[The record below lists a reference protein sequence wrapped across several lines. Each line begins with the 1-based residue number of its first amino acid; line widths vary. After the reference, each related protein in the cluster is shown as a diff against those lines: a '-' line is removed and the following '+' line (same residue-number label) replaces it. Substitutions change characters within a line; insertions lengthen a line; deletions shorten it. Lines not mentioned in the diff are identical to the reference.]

1 LKTTI
6 SPTVSTRRH
15 SITILAILLAAIA
28 AAYGI
33 SRFRGSSFRWDLFL
47 AAFRTLDPLW
57 LTVAIVLIMFT
68 YVGRALR
75 WQVMMRPICPHP
87 SFRNLLSATVIGFT
101 AIVLFGRPGELV
113 RPYLIAIKEKVP
125 FSSQVATW
133 LLERIYDLLVVLL
146 IFGFALTQVQ
156 GDVATVGPGLQW
168 VIRMGG
174 YIVGGL
180 CVLCLVILVM
190 LRRFSVT
197 MRRRLLDGLGFLP
210 PRYFARAEQVITA
223 FTGGVESTRNRYF
236 ISQVLFYTVLEWI
249 VIAGCNICL
258 FRAFPATA
266 HFTIIENIV
275 FIGFVSFGSAVQ
287 IPGVGGGMQVAAVLI
302 LTEFFGLSLEVAT
315 SLAIL
320 IWLTTYVAIVPV
332 GLAMGLHEG
341 LSWRNLKKLEAE
353 ANQ

>member
-1 LKTTI
+1 MLVI
-6 SPTVSTRRH
+6 
-15 SITILAILLAAIA
+15 IGFLIA
-28 AAYGI
+28 AAFGL

-47 AAFRTLDPLW
+47 TTFRSLDLRW
-57 LTVAIVLIMFT
+57 LTAAILLILLT

-75 WQVMMRPICPHP
+75 WQVMIKPICPSP
-87 SFRNLLSATVIGFT
+87 SFYNVLVSTVIGFT

-133 LLERIYDLLVVLL
+133 VLERIFDLLIVLL

-156 GDVATVGPGLQW
+156 SDAANLGPGLQW
-168 VIRMGG
+168 MIRTGG

-180 CVLCLVILVM
+180 CALCLIILVM
-190 LRRFSVT
+190 LRRFSDT
-197 MRRRLLDGLGFLP
+197 MRRRMLDGLSFLP
-210 PRYFARAEQVITA
+210 AKYYARAEQVVTA
-223 FTGGVESTRNRYF
+223 FTGGMESTRNPYF

-249 VIAGCNICL
+249 VIGACNVCL
-258 FRAFPATA
+258 FKAFPATE
-266 HFTIIENIV
+266 HFTVMDNLV
-275 FIGFVSFGSAVQ
+275 FMGFVSFGSAVQ

-315 SLAIL
+315 GLAIL
-320 IWLTTYVAIVPV
+320 IWLTTYVTVVPW
-332 GLAMGLHEG
+332 GLALGLHEG
-341 LSWRNLKKLEAE
+341 IGWRNLKKLEAE

>member
-1 LKTTI
+1 LKTST

-15 SITILAILLAAIA
+15 ALTIVAIILVVIA

-33 SRFRGSSFRWDLFL
+33 NRFRGSSFRWDLFL
-47 AAFRTLDPLW
+47 TAFRTLDPLW
-57 LTVAIVLIMFT
+57 LSAAIILILLT

-87 SFRNLLSATVIGFT
+87 NFRNVLTATIIGFT

-113 RPYLIAIKEKVP
+113 RPYLIAMKEKVP

-133 LLERIYDLLVVLL
+133 LLERIYDLLIVLL

-180 CVLCLVILVM
+180 CAICLVILVM

-197 MRRRLLDGLGFLP
+197 MRRRLLDGLAFLP
-210 PRYFARAEQVITA
+210 PKYFARAEQVVTA
-223 FTGGVESTRNRYF
+223 FTGGMESTQNPYF

-258 FRAFPATA
+258 FKAFPATA
-266 HFTIIENIV
+266 HFTVIDNIV

-315 SLAIL
+315 GLAIL
-320 IWLTTYVAIVPV
+320 IWLTTYVAIVPI
-332 GLAMGLHEG
+332 GLALGLHEG
-341 LSWRNLKKLEAE
+341 LNWRNLKKLEAE